1 MTDIIFFVLSWLCAF
16 VYLQIYT
23 FIWYLQFAGT
33 DYQKPMGAPLVF
45 SVYNL
50 TGETYHLWMNVT
62 NEAGLSSLYQR
73 NVRPGS
79 PQPSSGAVPAAMTA
93 IIAVCCGVLFVLA
106 ACMMYHCCI
115 KSRAKTLKQSDPLL
129 ASQVNQ
135 VNQRSMQ
142 QPIAN
147 KDPYG
152 QSYQPP
158 PQDQSDLDAD
168 AMMLGLLNAD

>member
-1 MTDIIFFVLSWLCAF
+1 MVIEIS
-16 VYLQIYT
+16 
-23 FIWYLQFAGT
+23 AGT
-33 DYQKPMGAPLVF
+33 DYQEPMGSHLVF
-45 SVYNL
+45 PVHNL
-50 TGETYHLWMNVT
+50 TGETYQLWMNVT
-62 NEAGLSSLYQR
+62 NEAGLSSMYHRIIQ
-73 NVRPGS
+73 PGS
-79 PQPSSGAVPAAMTA
+79 PEPSNGAVSPTTIA
-93 IIAVCCGVLFVLA
+93 IIAVSCGVLFVLA

-158 PQDQSDLDAD
+158 PQDQSDRDAD
-168 AMMLGLLNAD
+168 AMMQGLLNAK

>member
-1 MTDIIFFVLSWLCAF
+1 M
-16 VYLQIYT
+16 
-23 FIWYLQFAGT
+23 WYLQFAGT

-45 SVYNL
+45 PVYNL

-73 NVRPGS
+73 NVQPGS
-79 PQPSSGAVPAAMTA
+79 PQPSNGAVSPTMIAT
-93 IIAVCCGVLFVLA
+93 IAVCCGVLFVLA

-115 KSRAKTLKQSDPLL
+115 KSQAKTLKQSDPLL
-129 ASQVNQ
+129 VNSQGHQ
-135 VNQRSMQ
+135 TQRSMQ

-168 AMMLGLLNAD
+168 AMMQGLLNAE